1 MNKGF
6 QFNIWN
12 RYCKKIFIL
21 IRFIIATRTIISII
35 SKDFTG
41 MLCDHKLTFN
51 STTSWAFTL
60 TKVFERL
67 GHGLSP
73 DSEKLTILK
82 DLLGSKYM
90 VTITDQQI
98 SI

>member
-1 MNKGF
+1 MNKEF

-12 RYCKKIFIL
+12 HYCKKIFIL
-21 IRFIIATRTIISII
+21 IRFIIATISII

-60 TKVFERL
+60 TKVFEKL
-67 GHGLSP
+67 GTGLSP
-73 DSEKLTILK
+73 DSEKLTIFK
-82 DLLGSKYM
+82 DLLGSK
-90 VTITDQQI
+90 
-98 SI
+98 

>member
-6 QFNIWN
+6 QFNIRN

-51 STTSWAFTL
+51 STTSSFTL

-67 GHGLSP
+67 GTGLSP